1 MKTTKT
7 VSELRTLLSRVKG
20 PIGLVPTMGAI
31 HEGHVALL
39 KKARTDC
46 STVVATI
53 FSNPNQFYRTE
64 DYVNYPQALTL
75 DIKEKE
81 NQLVFN
87 FSNEGD
93 LRKLI
98 STVDEVLEHVN
109 LSMEVIK

>member
-1 MKTTKT
+1 MLPRCQIEIVISNISKDKAK
-7 VSELRTLLSRVKG
+7 VIEKALEPDNVDFPQGLSLNIR
-20 PIGLVPTMGAI
+20 
-31 HEGHVALL
+31 E
-39 KKARTDC
+39 
-46 STVVATI
+46 
-53 FSNPNQFYRTE
+53 
-64 DYVNYPQALTL
+64 
-75 DIKEKE
+75 EK

>member
-1 MKTTKT
+1 MLPKCQIEIVINNISKDKAK
-7 VSELRTLLSRVKG
+7 VIEK
-20 PIGLVPTMGAI
+20 
-31 HEGHVALL
+31 ALEP
-39 KKARTDC
+39 D
-46 STVVATI
+46 
-53 FSNPNQFYRTE
+53 N
-64 DYVNYPQALTL
+64 VNFPQGLTL